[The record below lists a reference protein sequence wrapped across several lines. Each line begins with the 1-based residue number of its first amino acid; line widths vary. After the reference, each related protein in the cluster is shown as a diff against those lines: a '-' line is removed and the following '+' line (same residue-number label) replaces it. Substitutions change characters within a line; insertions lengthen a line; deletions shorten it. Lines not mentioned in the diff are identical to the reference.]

1 MTTMAI
7 HVASHSGSSGVG
19 STSVDVELE
28 ASSVVAYETS
38 LEVASDVSSSAD
50 VVRPATVVVD
60 STSVIV
66 VSKLDCNGQHYMQ
79 TTVFRLLRQLST

>member
-28 ASSVVAYETS
+28 ASSVVVYETS

-66 VSKLDCNGQHYMQ
+66 VSKLDCNGQHYIIIIIILFAQ
-79 TTVFRLLRQLST
+79 

>member
-19 STSVDVELE
+19 PTSVDVELD
-28 ASSVVAYETS
+28 ASSVVVYETS
-38 LEVASDVSSSAD
+38 LEVASAD

-60 STSVIV
+60 STSVTV
-66 VSKLDCNGQHYMQ
+66 VSKLDCNIQHNMQ
-79 TTVFRLLRQLST
+79 TTVFSLLRQLST